1 MVETT
6 PFFIYLT
13 FFIILIN
20 YIHYVGYY
28 QDRWQTPHQ
37 NPSDLVRG
45 KQYKVMS
52 IAIIK
57 TGGKQ
62 YKVSSGRK
70 IKIEKLEGNE
80 GDAVTLGDV
89 LLMAGDK
96 EVKIGQPKVEDA
108 KVTAKILKQDR
119 AKKVIILKFKP
130 KKRYQ
135 VKRGHRQPYTLIEIE
150 NIK

>member
-1 MVETT
+1 M
-6 PFFIYLT
+6 L
-13 FFIILIN
+13 
-20 YIHYVGYY
+20 
-28 QDRWQTPHQ
+28 
-37 NPSDLVRG
+37 
-45 KQYKVMS
+45 
-52 IAIIK
+52 AIIK

-62 YKVSSGRK
+62 YKVSPKQK

-80 GDAVTLGDV
+80 GDAITLGDV
-89 LLMAGDK
+89 LLMADDK
-96 EVKIGQPKVEDA
+96 DVKIGQPKVEDV

-119 AKKVIILKFKP
+119 AKKVTILKFKP

>member
-1 MVETT
+1 M
-6 PFFIYLT
+6 L
-13 FFIILIN
+13 
-20 YIHYVGYY
+20 
-28 QDRWQTPHQ
+28 
-37 NPSDLVRG
+37 
-45 KQYKVMS
+45 
-52 IAIIK
+52 AIIK

-62 YKVSSGRK
+62 YKISPGRK

-80 GDAVTLGDV
+80 GDAITLGDV
-89 LLMAGDK
+89 LLMANDK

-108 KVTAKILKQDR
+108 KVMAKILKQDR
-119 AKKVIILKFKP
+119 AKKVIIFKYKP